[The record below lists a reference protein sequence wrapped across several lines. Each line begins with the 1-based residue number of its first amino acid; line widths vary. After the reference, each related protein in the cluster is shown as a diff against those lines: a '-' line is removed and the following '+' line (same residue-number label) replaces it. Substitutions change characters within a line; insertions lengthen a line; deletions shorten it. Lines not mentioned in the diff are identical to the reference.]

1 MAPSPE
7 ERAGSPPGEGTR
19 WRLSLL
25 LPVMALSGA
34 ATVWA
39 FLRVWEAQSR
49 LAAAGA
55 PRTWWLAVT
64 FREST
69 AQAVLGEWR
78 ALGLIDEA
86 HAAVRADWWM
96 LGAYIVFLSCTGLL
110 LMWFLR
116 YERRSFA
123 PVLLCFPV
131 GGALLGVAENLCVLG
146 MLAEPDRP
154 SALLAVTGGIAGTLK
169 FILLAETVIA
179 IVWALS
185 RLPHRIRRVDP
196 HVLNFSGVLAGE
208 RRYLAQRRV
217 LAGVATSPV
226 AAENTRHI
234 GLALSGGGIRS
245 ATFNLGVLQAL
256 ARLDILRRFD
266 YLSTVSGGGYIGS
279 CLTSLLSHR
288 KSWPTGKPRTGLDAY
303 TFVAGETPY
312 FGTKAATLPFNPDM
326 AEQATMR
333 EFNGADELRH
343 LRTHGDFIIVRHRL
357 LSREVLRAV
366 GNLLGGRFYHLFLF
380 ALFLVGVAGTY
391 WGIVALMVGPEMET
405 IGRMTATSY
414 MWALLDWPLTGQAFG
429 YPLLWALGL
438 GAATTMVSLFA
449 AGLAPY
455 VLPDRLFYVEGQ
467 SVEESR
473 EYFSLWAITIVSLV
487 TAAVTTIYY
496 VSYTGA
502 QLGYLVLPLGVYVG
516 GQAVA
521 LLLHPFISMSD
532 RFQRNDRSRFAAAKG
547 IFNYMTGISL
557 VVLWLPWLAY
567 SVHTAGS
574 PGRVLGGWIV
584 SVIAA
589 RFLAKPGGGP
599 QAPAGSLLARL
610 TNLSASIRNA
620 LLAVC
625 VVVIVLGGVVLVCA
639 ALIALDPGGA
649 VPPYVLPFVAGLVA
663 LALFGTLGV
672 SLDFNKLSLHY
683 FYRDRLVETYLQ
695 TYVSRADERRE
706 GYQVLVRDDAEIPL
720 THLHGVARGDR
731 GAAGGDGAGETC
743 VTASPFHLVVG
754 ALNLT
759 ASRDMVRRD
768 RKSDYFVFSRLH
780 CGSETT
786 GYLDTAHYR
795 AGDTKLARVMTIS
808 GAAASAAMGHQT
820 FLAQSFAL
828 TLLNV
833 RLGQWLE
840 NPRFRGGRRAHRTET
855 GVFWPLYLLREMLGS
870 TDANRRLINISDGGH
885 TGDNL
890 GICPLLKR
898 RCAVIVTGDAEADP
912 RHAFGSLT
920 EALRQIYIDENI
932 SVDINLDDIRLDP
945 ATGRTKAHHALGV
958 ISYPRVLD
966 PDTGAELRPAETGFL
981 VVLKSSLVGNE
992 PAPILNYKQ
1001 DNPAFP
1007 HQTTGDQ
1014 FFDDDQ
1020 FESYRALGA
1029 LAAYTAFREVSDTAW
1044 EPARGDVWLGAWST
1058 RP

>member
-1 MAPSPE
+1 MAPSTE
-7 ERAGSPPGEGTR
+7 ERASPPPGEGTR
-19 WRLSLL
+19 WRLALL

-34 ATVWA
+34 AVVWT

-55 PRTWWLAVT
+55 PRTWWLGVSV
-64 FREST
+64 REST
-69 AQAVLGEWR
+69 AYAVLGEWR
-78 ALGLIDEA
+78 ARGLIPAA
-86 HAAVRADWWM
+86 HAAVRADWWL
-96 LGAYIVFLSCTGLL
+96 LGAYIVFLTCTGLL

-123 PVLLCFPV
+123 PVLLCFPLA
-131 GGALLGVAENLCVLG
+131 GALLGVAENLCVLG
-146 MLAEPDRP
+146 MLAEPEQP
-154 SALLAVTGGIAGTLK
+154 SVLLAAIGGVAGTSK
-169 FILLAETVIA
+169 IILLAETLIA
-179 IVWALS
+179 IAWAVG

-196 HVLNFSGVLAGE
+196 HVLNFLGVLAGE
-208 RRYLAQRRV
+208 RRYLARRRV
-217 LAGVATSPV
+217 LAGVTASPT
-226 AAENTRHI
+226 AAESARPI

-256 ARLDILRRFD
+256 AQLDILRRFD
-266 YLSTVSGGGYIGS
+266 YLSTVSGGGYIGA
-279 CLTSLLSHR
+279 CLSSLLSHR
-288 KSWPTGKPRTGLDAY
+288 KSWPAGKPRTGQEAY
-303 TFVAGETPY
+303 TFDSGETPY
-312 FGTKAATLPFNPDM
+312 FGTKAATLPFNPDV
-326 AEQATMR
+326 AEQPTMR
-333 EFNGADELRH
+333 EFNGQDEIRH

-366 GNLLGGRFYHLFLF
+366 GNVLGGLFYHLFLF

-391 WGIVALMVGPEMET
+391 WGIVTLMAGPELLEVSLL
-405 IGRMTATSY
+405 TAPDYLWS
-414 MWALLDWPLTGQAFG
+414 LLDWPLAGEVRG
-429 YPLLWALGL
+429 NPLLWAIGI
-438 GAATTMVSLFA
+438 GAAATMVSLFI
-449 AGLAPY
+449 AGRVPY

-473 EYFSLWAITIVSLV
+473 EYFSLWAITIVTLV
-487 TAAVTTIYY
+487 TAAAITIYY
-496 VSYTGA
+496 VVVTGPR
-502 QLGYLVLPLGVYVG
+502 LGYLMLPLGVYVG

-521 LLLHPFISMSD
+521 LLLHPFVSMSD
-532 RFQRNDRSRFAAAKG
+532 RFERNDRSRFAAAKG
-547 IFNYMTGISL
+547 IYNYMTAISV
-557 VVLWLPWLAY
+557 VVLCLPWLAY

-574 PGRVLGGWIV
+574 PLRVLGGWLV
-584 SVIAA
+584 SVAAA
-589 RFLAKPGGGP
+589 RFLARAGGGP
-599 QAPAGSLLARL
+599 PAPGGSLLAGF
-610 TNLSASIRNA
+610 TKLSARIRNA

-639 ALIALDPGGA
+639 ALIALDPGA
-649 VPPYVLPFVAGLVA
+649 PVPPYVLPFTAGLVA

-706 GYQVLVRDDAEIPL
+706 GYQVLVRDDAEIHL
-720 THLHGVARGDR
+720 THLHGVADG
-731 GAAGGDGAGETC
+731 GAEDAC
-743 VTASPFHLVVG
+743 VTAAPFHLVVG

-786 GYLDTAHYR
+786 GYMETPHYR
-795 AGDTKLARVMTIS
+795 NGETKLARVMTIS

-898 RCAVIVTGDAEADP
+898 RCAIIVASDAEADP

-932 SVDINLDDIRLDP
+932 SVDLNLDKLRLDS
-945 ATGRTKAHHALGV
+945 ATGRTKAHHTVG
-958 ISYPRVLD
+958 IIRYPRVVD
-966 PDTGAELRPAETGFL
+966 PDTGAELRPVETGFL
-981 VVLKSSLVGNE
+981 VVLKSSLIGDESV
-992 PAPILNYKQ
+992 PILNYCQ
-1001 DNPAFP
+1001 DNPDFP

-1029 LAAYTAFREVSDTAW
+1029 LTAHSAFREVSDTAW
-1044 EPARGDVWLGAWST
+1044 EPARGEVWEGAWGN

>member
-1 MAPSPE
+1 MTMVPTPE

-19 WRLSLL
+19 WRLSVL

-34 ATVWA
+34 AVVWT

-49 LAAAGA
+49 LVAAGA

-64 FREST
+64 FREAT
-69 AQAVLGEWR
+69 AQAVLGEWL

-86 HAAVRADWWM
+86 HTAVRADWWM
-96 LGAYIVFLSCTGLL
+96 LGAYIVFLTCTGLL

-146 MLAEPDRP
+146 MLAEPEKP
-154 SALLAVTGGIAGTLK
+154 SALLAVTGGIAGTSKL
-169 FILLAETVIA
+169 ILLAETVIA

-208 RRYLAQRRV
+208 RRYLARRRV
-217 LAGVATSPV
+217 LAGAAVSPDT
-226 AAENTRHI
+226 AEHARPI

-266 YLSTVSGGGYIGS
+266 YLSTVSGGGYIGA
-279 CLTSLLSHR
+279 CLSSLLSHR
-288 KSWPTGKPRTGLDAY
+288 KNWRAGRPRTGDEAY
-303 TFVAGETPY
+303 TFDPGETPY
-312 FGTKAATLPFNPDM
+312 FGTKAATLPFNPDVT
-326 AEQATMR
+326 EQATMR
-333 EFNGADELRH
+333 EFNGQDEIRH

-366 GNLLGGRFYHLFLF
+366 GNLLGGLFYHLFLF

-391 WGIVALMVGPEMET
+391 WGFVALMVGPELLEV
-405 IGRMTATSY
+405 GLLSASEY
-414 MWALLDWPLTGQAFG
+414 MWALLDWPLRGEMLG
-429 YPLLWALGL
+429 YPLLWSLGI
-438 GAATTMVSLFA
+438 GAATTLVSLFA

-455 VLPDRLFYVEGQ
+455 VLPDGLFYVEGQ

-487 TAAVTTIYY
+487 TAAVITIYY
-496 VSYTGA
+496 VVVTGP

-521 LLLHPFISMSD
+521 LLLHPFVSMSD
-532 RFQRNDRSRFAAAKG
+532 RFQRNDRSRFAASKG

-557 VVLWLPWLAY
+557 VVLWLPWLAS
-567 SVHTAGS
+567 SVLTAGS
-574 PGRVLGGWIV
+574 PLRALGGWIV

-589 RFLAKPGGGP
+589 RFLVRSGGGP
-599 QAPAGSLLARL
+599 EAPAGSLLSRF
-610 TNLSASIRNA
+610 TNLSAGIRNA

-639 ALIALDPGGA
+639 ALIALDPGGN

-706 GYQVLVRDDAEIPL
+706 GYQVPVRDDAEIPL
-720 THLHGVARGDR
+720 THLHGVARG
-731 GAAGGDGAGETC
+731 GAGEAC
-743 VTASPFHLVVG
+743 VTAAPFHLVVG

-786 GYLDTAHYR
+786 GYMDTAHYR

-808 GAAASAAMGHQT
+808 GAAASAAMGRQT

-833 RLGQWLE
+833 RLGQWME

-870 TDANRRLINISDGGH
+870 TDANRRLINVSDGGH

-898 RCAVIVTGDAEADP
+898 RCAIIVAGDAEADP

-945 ATGRTKAHHALGV
+945 ATGRAKAHYAVGV

-966 PDTGAELRPAETGFL
+966 PDTGAEVRPAEIGFL
-981 VVLKSSLVGNE
+981 VVLKSSLVGDE

-1001 DNPAFP
+1001 DNPEFP

-1029 LAAYTAFREVSDTAW
+1029 IVTQLAFRDVSETAW
-1044 EPARGDVWLGAWST
+1044 EPARGDSVWQGAWG
-1058 RP
+1058 RQAG

>member
-1 MAPSPE
+1 MAPSAE
-7 ERAGSPPGEGTR
+7 ERPSPPPGEGTR
-19 WRLSLL
+19 WRLALL
-25 LPVMALSGA
+25 LPVLAVSGA
-34 ATVWA
+34 AVVWT

-78 ALGLIDEA
+78 ALGLIPA
-86 HAAVRADWWM
+86 ALAAVRADWWL
-96 LGAYIVFLSCTGLL
+96 LGAYIVFLTCTGLL

-123 PVLLCFPV
+123 PVLLCFPL
-131 GGALLGVAENLCVLG
+131 GGALLGMAENLCVLG
-146 MLAEPDRP
+146 MLAEPEQP
-154 SALLAVTGGIAGTLK
+154 SALLAAIGGVAGTTK
-169 FILLAETVIA
+169 FILLAETLIA
-179 IVWALS
+179 IAWAVG

-208 RRYLAQRRV
+208 RRYLARRRV
-217 LAGVATSPV
+217 LAGVTASP
-226 AAENTRHI
+226 AAESARPI

-256 ARLDILRRFD
+256 AQLDILRRFD

-279 CLTSLLSHR
+279 CLSSLLSHR
-288 KSWPTGKPRTGLDAY
+288 KSWPAGRPRSGLEAY
-303 TFVAGETPY
+303 TFVPGETPY
-312 FGTKAATLPFNPDM
+312 FGTKAATLPFNPDV
-326 AEQATMR
+326 AEQPTMR
-333 EFNGADELRH
+333 EFNGQDEIRH

-366 GNLLGGRFYHLFLF
+366 GNLLGGLFYHLFLF

-391 WGIVALMVGPEMET
+391 WGVVALMTGSDLLEVG
-405 IGRMTATSY
+405 RLTAPDY
-414 MWALLDWPLTGQAFG
+414 MWSLLDWPQAGEVRG
-429 YPLLWALGL
+429 YPLLWAIGI
-438 GAATTMVSLFA
+438 GAATTLVSFFA

-473 EYFSLWAITIVSLV
+473 EYFSLWAMTIVSLV
-487 TAAVTTIYY
+487 TAALITIYY
-496 VSYTGA
+496 VVVTGP

-521 LLLHPFISMSD
+521 LLLHPFVSMSD

-547 IFNYMTGISL
+547 IFNYMTATSL

-574 PGRVLGGWIV
+574 PLRVLGGWIV
-584 SVIAA
+584 SVAAA
-589 RFLAKPGGGP
+589 RFLARPGGGP
-599 QAPAGSLLARL
+599 EAPAGSLLARL

-695 TYVSRADERRE
+695 TYVSRADARRE
-706 GYQVLVRDDAEIPL
+706 GYQVSVRDDAEIPL
-720 THLHGVARGDR
+720 THLHGMAR
-731 GAAGGDGAGETC
+731 GDGAGDTC
-743 VTASPFHLVVG
+743 VTAAPFHLVVG
-754 ALNLT
+754 SLNLT

-786 GYLDTAHYR
+786 GYMDTAHYR
-795 AGDTKLARVMTIS
+795 NGDTKLARVMTVS

-898 RCAVIVTGDAEADP
+898 RCAVIVAGDAEADP

-932 SVDINLDDIRLDP
+932 SVDINLDHIRLDP
-945 ATGRTKAHHALGV
+945 TRGQTKAHHAVGV

-966 PDTGAELRPAETGFL
+966 PDTGAELRPAERGFL
-981 VVLKSSLVGNE
+981 VVLKSSLVGDE

-1001 DNPAFP
+1001 DNPDFP

-1029 LAAYTAFREVSDTAW
+1029 IAAHTAFREVSDTAW
-1044 EPARGDVWLGAWST
+1044 EPVRGEVWEGAWAN
-1058 RP
+1058 PA

>member
-1 MAPSPE
+1 MA
-7 ERAGSPPGEGTR
+7 
-19 WRLSLL
+19 LL
-25 LPVMALSGA
+25 LPMMALSGA
-34 ATVWA
+34 AVVWT
-39 FLRVWEAQSR
+39 FLRVWEAQSK
-49 LAAAGA
+49 LAAVGA

-69 AQAVLGEWR
+69 AHAVIGEWR

-96 LGAYIVFLSCTGLL
+96 LGAYIVFLSCTSLL

-123 PVLLCFPV
+123 SVLLCFPLA
-131 GGALLGVAENLCVLG
+131 GALLGVAENLCVLG
-146 MLAEPDRP
+146 MLAEPDQP
-154 SALLAVTGGIAGTLK
+154 SALLATIGGVAGTSKL
-169 FILLAETVIA
+169 ILVAETLIA
-179 IVWALS
+179 IAWAVG
-185 RLPHRIRRVDP
+185 RLRHRIRRVDP

-208 RRYLAQRRV
+208 RRYLARRRV
-217 LAGVATSPV
+217 LAGVTTSPS
-226 AAENTRHI
+226 AAESARPI

-266 YLSTVSGGGYIGS
+266 YLSTVSGGGYIGA
-279 CLTSLLSHR
+279 CLSSLLSHR
-288 KSWPTGKPRTGLDAY
+288 KSWPAGKPRTGPEAY
-303 TFVAGETPY
+303 TFPPGETPY

-326 AEQATMR
+326 AEQPTLR
-333 EFNGADELRH
+333 EFNGQDEIRH

-366 GNLLGGRFYHLFLF
+366 GNLLGGLFYHLFLF

-391 WGIVALMVGPEMET
+391 WGIVALMTGADLREVGLL
-405 IGRMTATSY
+405 TAPDY
-414 MWALLDWPLTGQAFG
+414 MWSLLDWPVAGGGRG
-429 YPLLWALGL
+429 YPLLWAIGI
-438 GAATTMVSLFA
+438 GAATTMVSLFT
-449 AGLAPY
+449 AGRAPY
-455 VLPDRLFYVEGQ
+455 VLPDRLFFVEGQ

-473 EYFSLWAITIVSLV
+473 EYFSLWAMTIVSLV
-487 TAAVTTIYY
+487 TAAVITIYY
-496 VSYTGA
+496 VVATEA
-502 QLGYLVLPLGVYVG
+502 RLGYLMLPLGVYVG

-532 RFQRNDRSRFAAAKG
+532 RFHRNDRSRFAAAKG
-547 IFNYMTGISL
+547 IYNYMTAISL

-567 SVHTAGS
+567 SVLTAGS
-574 PGRVLGGWIV
+574 SLRVLGAWLV
-584 SVIAA
+584 SAAAA
-589 RFLAKPGGGP
+589 RFLARPGGGP
-599 QAPAGSLLARL
+599 EAPAGSLRARF
-610 TNLSASIRNA
+610 TNLSAGIRNA

-649 VPPYVLPFVAGLVA
+649 VPPYVLPFTAGLVA

-706 GYQVLVRDDAEIPL
+706 GYQVLMRDDAEIPL
-720 THLHGVARGDR
+720 THLHGVA
-731 GAAGGDGAGETC
+731 AGSADEAC
-743 VTASPFHLVVG
+743 VTPAPFHLVVG

-786 GYLDTAHYR
+786 GYMDTAHYR
-795 AGDTKLARVMTIS
+795 NGDTKLARAMTIS

-833 RLGQWLE
+833 RLGQWME
-840 NPRFRGGRRAHRTET
+840 NPRFRGGRRAHRNET

-890 GICPLLKR
+890 GISPLFKR
-898 RCAVIVTGDAEADP
+898 RCAIIVAADAEADP
-912 RHAFGSLT
+912 RLAFGSLT

-932 SVDINLDDIRLDP
+932 SVDINLDAIRLDS
-945 ATGRTKAHHALGV
+945 ATGRTKAHHAVGV
-958 ISYPRVLD
+958 INYPRVVD
-966 PDTGAELRPAETGFL
+966 RDTGAELHPAETGFL
-981 VVLKSSLVGNE
+981 VVLKSSLVGDE
-992 PAPILNYKQ
+992 SVPILNYKQ
-1001 DNPAFP
+1001 DNPDFP

-1029 LAAYTAFREVSDTAW
+1029 LTAYIAFREVSDTAW
-1044 EPARGDVWLGAWST
+1044 EPARGEVWQGAWGN

>member
-1 MAPSPE
+1 MAPSAE
-7 ERAGSPPGEGTR
+7 ERAGIPPGEGTR
-19 WRLSLL
+19 WRLALL

-34 ATVWA
+34 AVVWT
-39 FLRVWEAQSR
+39 FLRVWEAQS
-49 LAAAGA
+49 LLAGA
-55 PRTWWLAVT
+55 GARRTWWLAVT

-69 AQAVLGEWR
+69 AEAVLGEWR
-78 ALGLIDEA
+78 ALRLIPAA

-96 LGAYIVFLSCTGLL
+96 LGALIVFLTCTGLL

-116 YERRSFA
+116 FERRSFA
-123 PVLLCFPV
+123 TVLLCFPLA
-131 GGALLGVAENLCVLG
+131 GAFLGVAENLCILG

-154 SALLAVTGGIAGTLK
+154 SAMLALICGVAGTSK
-169 FILLAETVIA
+169 IILLAETLIA
-179 IVWALS
+179 VAWALG
-185 RLPHRIRRVDP
+185 RLPHRTRRVDP
-196 HVLNFSGVLAGE
+196 RLLNFSGVLAGE
-208 RRYLAQRRV
+208 RRYLARRRV
-217 LAGVATSPV
+217 LGGVAAAA
-226 AAENTRHI
+226 AAENARPI

-256 ARLDILRRFD
+256 ARRDILRRFD
-266 YLSTVSGGGYIGS
+266 YLSTVSGGGYIGA
-279 CLTSLLSHR
+279 CLSSLLSHR
-288 KSWPTGKPRTGLDAY
+288 KNWSAGRPRTGDDAY
-303 TFVAGETPY
+303 TFGPDETPY
-312 FGTKAATLPFNPDM
+312 FGTKAATLPFNPDV
-326 AEQATMR
+326 AEQFTMR
-333 EFNGADELRH
+333 EFNGHDEIRH

-357 LSREVLRAV
+357 LSREVLRTV
-366 GNLLGGRFYHLFLF
+366 GNLLGGLFYHLFLF
-380 ALFLVGVAGTY
+380 ALFLVGVTGTY
-391 WGIVALMVGPEMET
+391 WGLVALMAGPELLE
-405 IGRMTATSY
+405 IGLLTAPEY
-414 MWALLDWPLTGQAFG
+414 MWSLLDWPLAGEMLG
-429 YPLLWALGL
+429 YPLLWAIGL
-438 GAATTMVSLFA
+438 GAATTLVSLFG
-449 AGLAPY
+449 AGVAPY

-473 EYFSLWAITIVSLV
+473 EYFSLWSITIVSLT
-487 TAAVTTIYY
+487 TAAVITIYFI
-496 VSYTGA
+496 VVTGPKLA
-502 QLGYLVLPLGVYVG
+502 YLVLPLGVYVG

-521 LLLHPFISMSD
+521 LLLHPFVSMSD
-532 RFQRNDRSRFAAAKG
+532 RFERNDRSRFAAAKG
-547 IFNYMTGISL
+547 IFNYMTAISL

-574 PGRVLGGWIV
+574 PLRVLGGWIV
-584 SVIAA
+584 SVVAA
-589 RFLAKPGGGP
+589 RFLARRGGGP
-599 QAPAGSLLARL
+599 EAPAGSLVARL
-610 TNLSASIRNA
+610 MNFSASIRNA

-625 VVVIVLGGVVLVCA
+625 VVVIVLGGVVLICA
-639 ALIALDPGGA
+639 ALIAVDPGGM

-672 SLDFNKLSLHY
+672 SLDFNNLSLHY

-720 THLHGVARGDR
+720 THLHGVA
-731 GAAGGDGAGETC
+731 GGDHGGGDTC

-786 GYLDTAHYR
+786 GYMDTAHYR
-795 AGDTKLARVMTIS
+795 GGETKLARAITIS

-833 RLGQWLE
+833 RLGQWME
-840 NPRFRGGRRAHRTET
+840 NPRFRGGRRAHRNET

-870 TDANRRLINISDGGH
+870 TDANRRLINVSDGGH

-898 RCAVIVTGDAEADP
+898 RCAVIVAGDAEADP

-932 SVDINLDDIRLDP
+932 SVDINLDDIRLDSV
-945 ATGRTKAHHALGV
+945 TGRAKAHHAVGV

-966 PDTGAELRPAETGFL
+966 PDTGVEVRPAETGFL
-981 VVLKSSLVGNE
+981 VVLKSSFVGDE

-1001 DNPAFP
+1001 DNPHFP

-1029 LAAYTAFREVSDTAW
+1029 IVTQIAFQDVSDTAW
-1044 EPARGDVWLGAWST
+1044 EPSRGDSEWRAAWGLRS
-1058 RP
+1058 

>member
-1 MAPSPE
+1 MA
-7 ERAGSPPGEGTR
+7 
-19 WRLSLL
+19 LL
-25 LPVMALSGA
+25 LPMMALSGA
-34 ATVWA
+34 AVVWT
-39 FLRVWEAQSR
+39 FLRVWEAQSK
-49 LAAAGA
+49 LALLGA
-55 PRTWWLAVT
+55 RRTWWLAVT

-69 AQAVLGEWR
+69 AHAVIGEWR
-78 ALGLIDEA
+78 TLGLIHAA
-86 HAAVRADWWM
+86 HDAVRADWWM
-96 LGAYIVFLSCTGLL
+96 LGAYIVFLSCTSLL

-123 PVLLCFPV
+123 SVLLCFPLA
-131 GGALLGVAENLCVLG
+131 GALLGVAENLCVLG
-146 MLAEPDRP
+146 MLAEPDQP
-154 SALLAVTGGIAGTLK
+154 SALLATIGGVAGTSKL
-169 FILLAETVIA
+169 ILLAETLIA
-179 IVWALS
+179 IAWAVG

-217 LAGVATSPV
+217 LAGVTTSPS
-226 AAENTRHI
+226 AAESARPI

-266 YLSTVSGGGYIGS
+266 YLSTVSGGGYIGA
-279 CLTSLLSHR
+279 CLSSLLSHR
-288 KSWPTGKPRTGLDAY
+288 KSWPAGKPRTGPEAY
-303 TFVAGETPY
+303 TFLPGETPY
-312 FGTKAATLPFNPDM
+312 FGTKVATLPFNPDM
-326 AEQATMR
+326 AEQPTLR
-333 EFNGADELRH
+333 EFNGQDEIRH

-366 GNLLGGRFYHLFLF
+366 GNLLGGLFYHLFLF

-391 WGIVALMVGPEMET
+391 WGIVALMTGADLREVGLLTAPE
-405 IGRMTATSY
+405 Y
-414 MWALLDWPLTGQAFG
+414 MWSLLDWPVAGAGRG
-429 YPLLWALGL
+429 YPLLWAIGI
-438 GAATTMVSLFA
+438 GAATTMVSLFT
-449 AGLAPY
+449 AGRAPY
-455 VLPDRLFYVEGQ
+455 VLPDRLFFVEGQ

-473 EYFSLWAITIVSLV
+473 EYFSLWAMTIVSLV
-487 TAAVTTIYY
+487 TAAVITIYY
-496 VSYTGA
+496 VATTEA
-502 QLGYLVLPLGVYVG
+502 RLGYLMLPLGVYVG

-532 RFQRNDRSRFAAAKG
+532 RFHRNDRSRFAAAKG
-547 IFNYMTGISL
+547 IYNYMTAISL

-567 SVHTAGS
+567 SVLTAGS
-574 PGRVLGGWIV
+574 PLRVLGAWLV
-584 SVIAA
+584 SAVAA
-589 RFLAKPGGGP
+589 RFLARRGGGP
-599 QAPAGSLLARL
+599 EAPAGSLRARF
-610 TNLSASIRNA
+610 TNLSAGIRNA

-649 VPPYVLPFVAGLVA
+649 VPPYVLPFTAGLVA

-706 GYQVLVRDDAEIPL
+706 GYQVLMRDDAEIPL
-720 THLHGVARGDR
+720 THLHGVA
-731 GAAGGDGAGETC
+731 AAGTDEAC
-743 VTASPFHLVVG
+743 VTPAPFHLVVG

-786 GYLDTAHYR
+786 GYMDTAHYR
-795 AGDTKLARVMTIS
+795 NGETKLARAMTIS
-808 GAAASAAMGHQT
+808 GAAAAAAMGHQT

-833 RLGQWLE
+833 RLGQWME
-840 NPRFRGGRRAHRTET
+840 NPRFRGGRRAHRNET

-890 GICPLLKR
+890 GISPLFKR
-898 RCAVIVTGDAEADP
+898 RCAIIVAADAEADP
-912 RHAFGSLT
+912 RLAFGSLT

-932 SVDINLDDIRLDP
+932 SVDINLDAIRLDS
-945 ATGRTKAHHALGV
+945 ATGRTKAHHAVGV
-958 ISYPRVLD
+958 INYPRVVD
-966 PDTGAELRPAETGFL
+966 RDTGAELHPAETGFL
-981 VVLKSSLVGNE
+981 VVLKSSLVGDE
-992 PAPILNYKQ
+992 SVPILNYKQ
-1001 DNPAFP
+1001 DNPDFP

-1029 LAAYTAFREVSDTAW
+1029 LTASLAFREVSDTAW
-1044 EPARGDVWLGAWST
+1044 EPARGEVWEGAWGN

>member
-1 MAPSPE
+1 MAPSAE
-7 ERAGSPPGEGTR
+7 ERASPPPGEGTR
-19 WRLSLL
+19 WRLTLL
-25 LPVMALSGA
+25 LPLLALSGA
-34 ATVWA
+34 AVVWT

-55 PRTWWLAVT
+55 PRTWWLAIT
-64 FREST
+64 FRGST
-69 AQAVLGEWR
+69 AQAVIGEWR
-78 ALGLIDEA
+78 AQGLISAA
-86 HAAVRADWWM
+86 HDAVRADWWM
-96 LGAYIVFLSCTGLL
+96 LGAYIVFLGCAGLL

-123 PVLLCFPV
+123 PVLLCFPLA
-131 GGALLGVAENLCVLG
+131 GALLGVAENLCVLG
-146 MLAEPDRP
+146 MLAEPDQP
-154 SALLAVTGGIAGTLK
+154 SALLAAIGGVAGTTK
-169 FILLAETVIA
+169 FILLAESLIA
-179 IVWALS
+179 MAWAVG

-196 HVLNFSGVLAGE
+196 HVINFPGVLAGE
-208 RRYLAQRRV
+208 RRYLARRRV
-217 LAGVATSPV
+217 LAEV
-226 AAENTRHI
+226 AATPAAETARPI

-288 KSWPTGKPRTGLDAY
+288 KPWPTGRSRTGLEAY
-303 TFVAGETPY
+303 TFDPGDTPY
-312 FGTKAATLPFNPDM
+312 FGTKAATLPFNPDS
-326 AEQATMR
+326 AEQPTMR
-333 EFNGADELRH
+333 EFNGQDEIRH

-366 GNLLGGRFYHLFLF
+366 GNLLGGLFYHLFLF

-391 WGIVALMVGPEMET
+391 WGMVALMAGPELDKV
-405 IGRMTATSY
+405 GLLTAPDY
-414 MWALLDWPLTGQAFG
+414 MWALLDWPLAGEG
-429 YPLLWALGL
+429 YPLLWAIGA
-438 GAATTMVSLFA
+438 GAATTMASLFV

-467 SVEESR
+467 SIEESR
-473 EYFSLWAITIVSLV
+473 EYFSLWAMTIVSLV
-487 TAAVTTIYY
+487 TAAVVTIYY
-496 VSYTGA
+496 VAVNGP
-502 QLGYLVLPLGVYVG
+502 QLGYLMLPLGVYVG
-516 GQAVA
+516 GEAMA
-521 LLLHPFISMSD
+521 LLLHPFVSMSD

-547 IFNYMTGISL
+547 IFNYLTGISL

-567 SVHTAGS
+567 SVHTMGS
-574 PGRVLGGWIV
+574 PLRGVGGWLI
-584 SVIAA
+584 SVVAA

-599 QAPAGSLLARL
+599 AAPSGSLLARF
-610 TNLSASIRNA
+610 TNLSAGIRNA

-649 VPPYVLPFVAGLVA
+649 VPPYVLPFTAGLVA

-695 TYVSRADERRE
+695 TYVSRADDRRE
-706 GYQVLVRDDAEIPL
+706 GYQVPVRDDAEIPF
-720 THLHGVARGDR
+720 THLHGVARGGPED
-731 GAAGGDGAGETC
+731 AC
-743 VTASPFHLVVG
+743 VTAAPYHLVMG

-768 RKSDYFVFSRLH
+768 RKSDYFVFSRLY

-786 GYLDTAHYR
+786 GYMETARYR
-795 AGDTKLARVMTIS
+795 NADTKLARAMTIS

-898 RCAVIVTGDAEADP
+898 RCAIIVAGDAEADP

-945 ATGRTKAHHALGV
+945 ATGRTKTHHAVGV
-958 ISYPRVLD
+958 ISYPRVVD
-966 PDTGAELRPAETGFL
+966 PDTGQELHPAETGFM
-981 VVLKSSLVGNE
+981 VVLKSSLIGDE
-992 PAPILNYKQ
+992 PVPILNYKQ
-1001 DNPAFP
+1001 DNPDFP

-1020 FESYRALGA
+1020 FESYRALGV
-1029 LAAYTAFREVSDTAW
+1029 LAAHTAFREVSDTAW
-1044 EPARGDVWLGAWST
+1044 EPARGEVWQGAWS
-1058 RP
+1058 R

>member
-1 MAPSPE
+1 MTPSAE
-7 ERAGSPPGEGTR
+7 ERAAPPPGEGTR
-19 WRLSLL
+19 WRLAVLI
-25 LPVMALSGA
+25 PVMVLSGA
-34 ATVWA
+34 AVVWT
-39 FLRVWEAQSR
+39 FLRVWEAQSL
-49 LAAAGA
+49 LAAAEA

-69 AQAVLGEWR
+69 AHAVIGEWR

-86 HAAVRADWWM
+86 RAAVRADWWM
-96 LGAYIVFLSCTGLL
+96 LGAYIAFLSSTGLL

-131 GGALLGVAENLCVLG
+131 AGALLGVAENLCVLG
-146 MLAEPDRP
+146 MLAEPERP
-154 SALLAVTGGIAGTLK
+154 SALLAVIGGVAGTSK
-169 FILLAETVIA
+169 FILIAEALLAIA
-179 IVWALS
+179 WAVG
-185 RLPHRIRRVDP
+185 RLRHRIRRVDA
-196 HVLNFSGVLAGE
+196 HLLNFSGVLAGE
-208 RRYLAQRRV
+208 QRYLAQRRL
-217 LAGVATSPV
+217 LAGLAPSA
-226 AAENTRHI
+226 AAEGARPI

-266 YLSTVSGGGYIGS
+266 YLSTVSGGGYIGA

-288 KSWPTGKPRTGLDAY
+288 KSWPAGRPRTGPEAY
-303 TFVAGETPY
+303 TFVPGETPY
-312 FGTKAATLPFNPDM
+312 FGTKAATLPFNPEV

-333 EFNGADELRH
+333 EFNGQDEIRH

-366 GNLLGGRFYHLFLF
+366 GNLLGGLFYHLFLF
-380 ALFLVGVAGTY
+380 ALFLVGLAGTY
-391 WGIVALMVGPEMET
+391 WGVVALIAGGELLEVGLLKAPD
-405 IGRMTATSY
+405 Y
-414 MWALLDWPLTGQAFG
+414 MWALLDWPLSGELGG
-429 YPLLWALGL
+429 YPLLWAIGI
-438 GAATTMVSLFA
+438 GAATTLVSLFA

-455 VLPDRLFYVEGQ
+455 VLPDGLFYVEGQ

-473 EYFSLWAITIVSLV
+473 EYFSLWAMTIVSLV
-487 TAAVTTIYY
+487 TATVVTIYY
-496 VSYTGA
+496 VILTGPR
-502 QLGYLVLPLGVYVG
+502 LGYLVLPLGVYVG
-516 GQAVA
+516 GQGVA
-521 LLLHPFISMSD
+521 LLLHPFVSMSD

-574 PGRVLGGWIV
+574 PLRVLGGWIV
-584 SVIAA
+584 SVAAA
-589 RFLAKPGGGP
+589 RFLAHPGGGP
-599 QAPAGSLLARL
+599 EAPAGSLLARI
-610 TNLSASIRNA
+610 TKFSSSIRNA

-625 VVVIVLGGVVLVCA
+625 VVVIVLGGVVLICA
-639 ALIALDPGGA
+639 ALIALDPGGE
-649 VPPYVLPFVAGLVA
+649 VPPYVLPFTAGLVA

-695 TYVSRADERRE
+695 SYVSRADERRE
-706 GYQVLVRDDAEIPL
+706 GYQVLVRDDAEISL
-720 THLHGVARGDR
+720 THLHGVARG
-731 GAAGGDGAGETC
+731 GTHEKC

-786 GYLDTAHYR
+786 GYMETAHYR
-795 AGDTKLARVMTIS
+795 NGDTKLARVMTIS

-898 RCAVIVTGDAEADP
+898 RCAIIVASDAEADP

-932 SVDINLDDIRLDP
+932 SVDICLDDLRLDP
-945 ATGRTKAHHALGV
+945 ATGRTKAHHAVGV
-958 ISYPRVLD
+958 IRYPRVMD
-966 PDTGAELRPAETGFL
+966 PDTGAEVQPAEIGFL
-981 VVLKSSLVGNE
+981 VVLKSSLMGDE

-1001 DNPAFP
+1001 DNPNFP

-1029 LAAYTAFREVSDTAW
+1029 RSAEIAFRNVSDTAW
-1044 EPARGDVWLGAWST
+1044 EPARGDVWQGAWSQQA
-1058 RP
+1058 